1 MRIST
6 PDEQSRWMKSST
18 TPDFWESYRALPL
31 NVRDLARKTYQI
43 WQANPSHGSLH
54 WKPLAPGLW
63 SVRVGLRYRALARVR
78 GDTAYWFW
86 IGTHNDF
93 DKIIGRFISGG

>member
-6 PDEQSRWMKSST
+6 RDEQSRSMKSST
-18 TPDFWESYRALPL
+18 TPDFWESYRALPQ
-31 NVRDLARKTYQI
+31 NVRDLARKTYQL

-63 SVRVGLRYRALARVR
+63 SVRVGLQYRALARVR

-93 DKIIGRFISGG
+93 DKIIRRLISSA

>member
-1 MRIST
+1 
-6 PDEQSRWMKSST
+6 MKSST
-18 TPDFWESYRALPL
+18 MPDFWEWYGALPQK
-31 NVRDLARKTYQI
+31 VRDTACKTYQL
-43 WQANPSHGSLH
+43 WQANPKRGSLH

-63 SVRVGLRYRALARVR
+63 SVRVGLQYRARARVR

-93 DKIIGRFISGG
+93 DKIIRRFISAP

>member
-6 PDEQSRWMKSST
+6 PAEQSRWMKSST
-18 TPDFWESYRALPL
+18 TPDFWESYRTLPQ
-31 NVRDLARKTYQI
+31 NARDLARKTYQL
-43 WQANPSHGSLH
+43 WQDNPSHGSLH

-93 DKIIGRFISGG
+93 DKIIRRFISGG